1 MLTLSGR
8 APQLTKLLSQLV
20 QIPSVNPMGRTGVS
34 PDVFYE
40 HRLTD
45 FLEKWLLAQGAT
57 PVRQPVALHRD
68 NLVAVCEPSGPVTRT
83 ILWEVHQDTVPVE
96 GMTVKPFGG
105 ELLNDRVFGRGA
117 CDVKGGMAVMLGA
130 FERLMI
136 ERKASRFGQA
146 QAEPGARVILALT
159 VDEEHTFLG
168 VQTLVGEKCALLRQM
183 GGWPDIAIVAEPTN
197 LRIVAA
203 HKGVARWNLLTRGV
217 PCHSSRP
224 DQGHNAI
231 YRMARVVS
239 VLEHHAAQL
248 MAMPGDAQLGTGT
261 LSVGKI
267 QGGISV
273 NTVPD
278 ECVIEID
285 RRLAPGESP
294 DSADNQLRR
303 ALSQGLGGWPSW
315 LELPAA
321 WMCCP
326 GLVGPDQGAA
336 RNLLASALMRMGLPV
351 HVDAVPYGTDAS
363 TIAEAGIPS
372 VVFGPGDI
380 KLAHTAAE
388 SIPVA
393 ELVQAEEVLIH
404 LAKLP

>member
-1 MLTLSGR
+1 MNMSGR
-8 APQLTKLLSQLV
+8 AQQLAKLLSQLV
-20 QIPSVNPMGRTGVS
+20 RIPSVNPMGRSEVC
-34 PDVFYE
+34 PDTFYE

-45 FLEKWLLAQGAT
+45 FLEKWLISQGVT
-57 PVRQPVALHRD
+57 PYRQPVAHLRE
-68 NLVAVCEPSGPVTRT
+68 NLIAVSEPAGPVTRT

-96 GMTVKPFGG
+96 GMTIKPFGG
-105 ELLNDRVFGRGA
+105 EVHENRVYGRGA
-117 CDVKGGMAVMLGA
+117 CDVKGGMASMLGA
-130 FERLMI
+130 FERLAI
-136 ERKASRFGQA
+136 ERKAHQFGQA
-146 QAEPGARVILALT
+146 RAEPGARVVLALT

-168 VQTLVGEKCALLRQM
+168 VQGLVGNQGEDLKRL
-183 GGWPDIAIVAEPTN
+183 GIWPDIAVVAEPTN
-197 LRIVAA
+197 LHIVEA
-203 HKGVARWNLLTRGV
+203 HKGVARWHLVTRGV

-239 VLEHHAAQL
+239 VLEQHAAELISQ
-248 MAMPGDAQLGTGT
+248 PGDPQLGPGT

-278 ECVIEID
+278 ECRIEID

-294 DSADNQLRR
+294 DQADNQLRR
-303 ALSQGLGGWPSW
+303 AISSGLGGWPSW
-315 LELPAA
+315 LELPTP

-326 GLVGPDQGAA
+326 GLVGSAQGLA
-336 RNLLASALMRMGLPV
+336 RNLLANALMRTGIEV
-351 HVDAVPYGTDAS
+351 RVDAVPYGTDAS

-380 KLAHTAAE
+380 KLAHTASE
-388 SIPVA
+388 SIPID
-393 ELVQAEEVLIH
+393 ELVQAEEVLFN
-404 LAKLP
+404 LAKLS